1 MSFAPINQKNNVQKV
16 ASPGT
21 SQQSFQKRTVPLD
34 SPGSQRDVL
43 MPSNQN
49 NLNIGLQNRLEVIE
63 SHLNRVCNQ
72 HDALMPLL
80 SLLET
85 VPKINNNEQAMKQMQ
100 KKISDLETKL
110 EKLEQNC
117 NSKNNPHVF
126 VQIDRNFKNT
136 SQLITQ
142 MKSEMKDIQTQLQ
155 NNTKQNS
162 SQLREES
169 QNLVRS
175 VEVRIDKNK
184 KDIQNLLAEFKNSI
198 SLSIKRQED
207 FQHTFKGSGEPNEHF
222 ERNLQDKVDGYIDTI
237 QKQYDRD
244 INNLYREI
252 GMLRSELEQFYDKG
266 RKAYIFNKINEF
278 PPNLDHEEKKIAIA
292 NIEQSV
298 FFEDIERFDIENQ
311 ERLVYELD
319 CLEDKVII
327 IFLIKD
333 QLALIYVFIS
343 FQIYFTKI
351 CVELS
356 LQMKII
362 FKIQIAQLSYL
373 TMNGKN
379 QSEIKQEVTFL
390 EDRFF
395 SLKNQIHGTKKKYL
409 VDVRKIEDRLEKLM
423 IMKDQQL
430 EKTGYQMNKM
440 DNLVQESIQEIDHYP
455 ERIKQLN
462 DSINTNVE
470 LLQARQKEIDEKLNL
485 LKMIR
490 N

>member
-207 FQHTFKGSGEPNEHF
+207 FQHTFKGNGEPAEHF

-319 CLEDKVII
+319 CLEDK
-327 IFLIKD
+327 
-333 QLALIYVFIS
+333 
-343 FQIYFTKI
+343 
-351 CVELS
+351 
-356 LQMKII
+356 
-362 FKIQIAQLSYL
+362 IAQLSYL